1 MFLHFY
7 FFGPVG
13 YKVLTTWLNRKRF
26 CHTSHKT
33 SVVFGMQLIFYYGDL
48 GSILHLVFIFSSLGF
63 PVGAHWAN
71 RYV

>member
-26 CHTSHKT
+26 CHTLHKT
-33 SVVFGMQLIFYYGDL
+33 SVVFGMHLIFYYGDL
-48 GSILHLVFIFSSLGF
+48 AIPHLAFIFSSLGVSVSSYHRRVNF
-63 PVGAHWAN
+63 
-71 RYV
+71 